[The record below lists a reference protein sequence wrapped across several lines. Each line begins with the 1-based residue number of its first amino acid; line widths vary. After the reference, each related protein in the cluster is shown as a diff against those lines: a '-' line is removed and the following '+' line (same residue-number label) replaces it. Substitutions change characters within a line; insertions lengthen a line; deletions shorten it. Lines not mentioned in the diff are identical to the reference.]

1 MLRRPLA
8 VKIDNAPN
16 ARPHYGISQA
26 DMVMELLVEGFITR
40 LAAYF
45 HSQDPDTIGAVRSVR
60 FSDRYTT
67 PMVRGSLIFS
77 GASQLMERLVREDIE
92 AGLYVGVSGQLGQ
105 GGAFYRTNV
114 DGKVAPHNLFT
125 SSQRL
130 RDATNEVGGGAPVVV
145 PRWDFLLSA
154 QHAET
159 AGGFAGSI
167 RADRMI
173 IPYRLDA
180 RVRYEYDAASH
191 TYVRLQS
198 ASNALNYRREVD
210 GMNGQEI
217 AARNIV
223 IINTDIWATDVRD
236 DAGGAAS
243 LDMRLTGTGKAS
255 VFRDGRRQDGTWSRA
270 TNNDAFVFT
279 NFYNQKIYLSPGQTW
294 IHILPL
300 DWDVP
305 SS

>member
-1 MLRRPLA
+1 MPITAGGPSVLRRPLA

-67 PMVRGSLIFS
+67 PMVRGSLVFS
-77 GASQLMERLVREDIE
+77 GASQLMERLVREDIA

-105 GGAFYRTNV
+105 GNAFYRTNV

-154 QHAET
+154 QHDRDRRRIPGERS
-159 AGGFAGSI
+159 GGPDDHPVPARRS
-167 RADRMI
+167 RS
-173 IPYRLDA
+173 L
-180 RVRYEYDAASH
+180 RVR
-191 TYVRLQS
+191 
-198 ASNALNYRREVD
+198 RR
-210 GMNGQEI
+210 
-217 AARNIV
+217 
-223 IINTDIWATDVRD
+223 
-236 DAGGAAS
+236 
-243 LDMRLTGTGKAS
+243 
-255 VFRDGRRQDGTWSRA
+255 RRTPTPASRA
-270 TNNDAFVFT
+270 RAT
-279 NFYNQKIYLSPGQTW
+279 P
-294 IHILPL
+294 
-300 DWDVP
+300 
-305 SS
+305 